1 MARSTNLGSI
11 KEIELSQGRIR
22 YRESGEGEPVVFL
35 HGLLVNGD
43 LWRKVAPGVAAGHRA
58 IVPDLPLGGHELPM
72 RDDADLTIDG
82 VARLIAEFLA
92 ALELTNVTL
101 VANDTGGAIT
111 QVLVTRYPDRIGR
124 IVFTSCDAYDNFLP
138 PLFRPL
144 QWLAHVPPILTAL
157 LQPLRLRA
165 ARRLP
170 LAFGW
175 LAKRPIESHYE
186 DGYVAGFFADSKIR
200 RDVFKVLRDIST
212 RYTLEAARKF
222 HSFHGPVLVAW
233 AAEDRF
239 FPESDGR
246 RLAAE
251 FPGGRFLSIED
262 SYTFVSEDNPDE
274 LVRQLVRFLGESAG
288 EGAGRNPETGRAA

>member
-1 MARSTNLGSI
+1 MARSANLGDI

-43 LWRKVAPGVAAGHRA
+43 LWRKVAPGVAAGRRA
-58 IVPDLPLGGHELPM
+58 IAPDLPLGGHEIPM
-72 RDDADLTIDG
+72 RHDADLTIDG

-111 QVLVTRYPDRIGR
+111 QVLVTRYPDRIAR

-144 QWLAHVPPILTAL
+144 QWLAYVPPILTAL

-175 LAKRPIESHYE
+175 LAKRPIDSHYE
-186 DGYVAGFFADSKIR
+186 DGYVAGFFTDRRIR

-212 RYTLEAARKF
+212 RYTLEAAKEF
-222 HSFHGPVLVAW
+222 HAFHGPVLVAW

-239 FPESDGR
+239 FPESDGK

-251 FPGGRFLSIED
+251 FPDGRFLSIED

-274 LVRQLVRFLGESAG
+274 LVRQIVRFLS
-288 EGAGRNPETGRAA
+288 EGTGKGSGRSSETGRAA